1 MEERKSNSTEER
13 RTNLKRVA
21 EMGTMRP
28 DESRRERT
36 APGIRQSSVTPE
48 ERHRLIAKAA
58 YLRAA
63 SRGFVPGKELEDW
76 FVAEAEID
84 RIYPRSGYS
93 RSA

>member
-1 MEERKSNSTEER
+1 MEERKTNSMEER
-13 RTNLKRVA
+13 KTNLKRVA
-21 EMGTMRP
+21 EMGAIRP
-28 DESRRERT
+28 DEGRREKT
-36 APGIRQSSVTPE
+36 GSGMRQSSVTPE